1 MTFIYA
7 DAAGGTVFEY
17 TANKE
22 YAVLGNTY
30 VRLEKAFVLPLNTM
44 LLPDHVPDPDMLFP
58 DPDLSR
64 QIVTAVV
71 EFIVELS
78 PPSIHSVQPGISTG
92 AKYRENGGMI

>member
-1 MTFIYA
+1 
-7 DAAGGTVFEY
+7 VFEY

-30 VRLEKAFVLPLNTM
+30 AVFENALVVPLNTI
-44 LLPDHVPDPDMLFP
+44 LLPDQVPVPAILFP

-71 EFIVELS
+71 EFMVELS
-78 PPSIHSVQPGISTG
+78 PPSIHNVQPGMSTG
-92 AKYRENGGMI
+92 AKYREKGRIILKG